1 MKEFVLSVTQNLYP
15 KWLKIL
21 PSSLSRSLSGNQN
34 LIAAINNSGWLMF
47 DKLVRLLL
55 GLLVG
60 AWVARYLGPAQ
71 FGELAYILAYLAFFQ
86 AVAVLGMDGII
97 VRDIAKD
104 KTQAGEILGTAFILR
119 LIVGIICWLIAIV
132 VMGWSNGWQD
142 RSVYITALAG
152 ASLVFQAADTIDLWF
167 QSQSQSR
174 RTVIAKLMAY
184 MISNGLKIL
193 LILNQ
198 APLLAFA
205 VVMSIEFLLAALA
218 LAYAYRK
225 FTCQQPWQ
233 LFKSRAVRLLKESWP
248 FILSGLSV
256 MVYMRIDQIMIK
268 EILGEKELGL
278 YAAAI
283 PLATVG
289 YFIPTLIFTSLAPYI
304 SRVKIKSNYEYRI
317 ALSKVFVVYNAIG
330 WLLTISL
337 AISSQF
343 IISILYGEEY
353 ILSADVLSIYVFSNI
368 FVCNGVALG
377 FWILNENKG
386 MITLA
391 RTLIGAVFLFIVNIL
406 LIPRFGLVGA
416 AISAVLAQA
425 ISTVLLNVLF
435 APRIFKMQVSSIF
448 LIRYKYEKYS

>member
-1 MKEFVLSVTQNLYP
+1 MSVTPSSQP
-15 KWLKIL
+15 RWLKIL
-21 PSSLSRSLSGNQN
+21 PTKLSQRLSGNHS
-34 LIAAINNSGWLMF
+34 LLAAINNSCWLMF
-47 DKLVRLLL
+47 DKLIRILL
-55 GLLVG
+55 GLLVS

-71 FGELAYILAYLAFFQ
+71 YGELAYVLAYLAFFQ

-104 KTQAGEILGTAFILR
+104 KTNAGEILGTAFILR
-119 LIVGIICWLIAIV
+119 LSVGFCCWFIAIAN
-132 VMGWSNGWQD
+132 MGWFNGWQD

-152 ASLVFQAADTIDLWF
+152 ASLIFQAADTIDLWF

-174 RTVIAKLMAY
+174 RTVIAKLLAY
-184 MISNGLKIL
+184 TIANGLRIL

-205 VVMSIEFLLAALA
+205 VVMSMEFLLAALA
-218 LAYAYRK
+218 LVYAYRK
-225 FTCQQPWQ
+225 FTCQQSW
-233 LFKSRAVRLLKESWP
+233 LLVRSRVVKLLKESWP

-268 EILGEKELGL
+268 EILGSKDLGL

-289 YFIPTLIFTSLAPYI
+289 YFIPTLIFTSLAPHI
-304 SRVKIKSNYEYRI
+304 SRVKVKSDYEYRV
-317 ALSKVFVVYNAIG
+317 ALSKIFVWYNAIG
-330 WLLTISL
+330 WMLAIPF

-343 IISILYGEEY
+343 IVLMLYGEKY
-353 ILSADVLSIYVFSNI
+353 ILSAEVLSIYVFTSI

-377 FWILNENKG
+377 FWVLNESKG
-386 MITLA
+386 MITLV
-391 RTLIGAVFLFIVNIL
+391 RTVIGALFLCIINTF

-425 ISTVLLNVLF
+425 VSTVLLNIFF
-435 APRIFKMQVSSIF
+435 APHVFKMQVCSIF
-448 LIRYKYEKYS
+448 LIRYKYEKYF